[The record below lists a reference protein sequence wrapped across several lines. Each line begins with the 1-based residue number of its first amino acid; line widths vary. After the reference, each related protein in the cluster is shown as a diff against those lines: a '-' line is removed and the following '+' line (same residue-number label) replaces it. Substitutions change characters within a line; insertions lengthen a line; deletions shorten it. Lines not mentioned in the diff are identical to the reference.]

1 MKKVM
6 LGFAV
11 GAKCPIRLPEGP
23 VLKFSQAGIT
33 MFVSI
38 PKPDRYEKKAFKA
51 GHPVKFDV
59 STVDRM
65 GFLVA
70 DFGENFVLDAPFD
83 VGLEQDYD
91 IPELALTSPDSKV
104 LLTLVAVDS
113 KTNVVFGLRCI
124 SLSPSVSAAF
134 ANVVEM
140 QRSSKIAMAEHE
152 ANIRRAYAAHSSP
165 EALMGDT
172 GNQEKMNTRKY
183 ISGYRTKL
191 PPELMRWYCYFPD
204 CGHNLYIIIKSMADL
219 AFQSG
224 RPQDYLAPVP
234 FKTALRSF
242 EMRDGYIIVD
252 VEYDRFTGINVPP
265 EDYEY

>member
-1 MKKVM
+1 MKKAM
-6 LGFAV
+6 PGFAV
-11 GAKCPIRLPEGP
+11 GAKCPILLPEGP

-51 GHPVKFDV
+51 GHPVKFAV
-59 STVDRM
+59 TTVDRM

-70 DFGENFVLDAPFD
+70 DFGENFVMDVPFD

-113 KTNVVFGLRCI
+113 KTKMVFGLRCI

-134 ANVVEM
+134 ANIVEM

-165 EALMGDT
+165 EALMGHVGTKEMMNSTTWPTNWGIPEVLPCAAEMLERNDVTLDT
-172 GNQEKMNTRKY
+172 YLQRILAGDYGLSDRGNGHINQLRTTGQRFTSTFEMPDKTLLY
-183 ISGYRTKL
+183 ISVNEFGRT
-191 PPELMRWYCYFPD
+191 
-204 CGHNLYIIIKSMADL
+204 
-219 AFQSG
+219 
-224 RPQDYLAPVP
+224 
-234 FKTALRSF
+234 
-242 EMRDGYIIVD
+242 IVCD
-252 VEYDRFTGINVPP
+252 WFNH
-265 EDYEY
+265 

>member
-1 MKKVM
+1 MKKAM
-6 LGFAV
+6 PGFAV

-51 GHPVKFDV
+51 GHPVKFAV
-59 STVDRM
+59 TTFERM

-70 DFGENFVLDAPFD
+70 DFGENFVMDVPFD

-91 IPELALTSPDSKV
+91 IPEFALTSPDSKV

-134 ANVVEM
+134 ADVVKM

-152 ANIRRAYAAHSSP
+152 ANILSAYVAYPSP
-165 EALMGDT
+165 ESLVGHVGTEEIMNSTTWPTNWGTPEVLPCAAEMLERNGVTLDTYLQRILAGDYGVSDRGNGHINQLRTT
-172 GNQEKMNTRKY
+172 GQRFTSTFEMPDKTLLY
-183 ISGYRTKL
+183 ISVNEFGRT
-191 PPELMRWYCYFPD
+191 
-204 CGHNLYIIIKSMADL
+204 
-219 AFQSG
+219 
-224 RPQDYLAPVP
+224 
-234 FKTALRSF
+234 
-242 EMRDGYIIVD
+242 IVCD
-252 VEYDRFTGINVPP
+252 WFNH
-265 EDYEY
+265 